1 MRMKT
6 QRILAALLS
15 LVLLLALAP
24 AGWADGE
31 GGSGLE
37 GGSTGGNT
45 TQPAAGVVLDNNNTV
60 TIKLVPTDKKDTDFE
75 TEIKKAKVE
84 ADLYFIASAV
94 ADPMYDTYSY
104 SYTDSS
110 FATLKSSIDTALVAD
125 PDNQNDRNTMLKKF
139 SPIAQDAA
147 ELVQKQSID
156 PITVQ
161 AAGELTEISVRGLD
175 AGMYLLILRGSDLNK
190 DTSDSGYFATTTKK
204 GSNAYNDFEENTD
217 GSKDV
222 TITVTRAVSDNY
234 EFLFE
239 PQLITLPTKMDGN
252 DQSYN
257 TAYGVWSKDLSIT
270 AKPEMKPRYG
280 KLKIIKTLDNY
291 IDLSKNQINEP
302 SLFVFEITAVKPSE
316 TEGGE
321 DTVVFQDDRGIE
333 FTATG
338 EESIVV
344 DHIPAGSIV
353 TVKEIYSGASY
364 TADSPLTV
372 SGIEITAEQDL
383 DKIAKAEFENYFNG
397 RNGGHGI
404 INEIGYNGTNWSS
417 PQEGATTK

>member
-31 GGSGLE
+31 GGDNN
-37 GGSTGGNT
+37 GGGNTGGNT
-45 TQPAAGVVLDNNNTV
+45 TQPAAGMVLTDDNSV
-60 TIKLVPTDKKDTDFE
+60 KIYLVPGDKEGTDYE
-75 TEIKKAKVE
+75 TEIVKAE
-84 ADLYFIASAV
+84 IQADLYMIAPAV

-104 SYTDSS
+104 NFTGSDFAS
-110 FATLKSSIDTALVAD
+110 FSTRIETALVAD
-125 PDNQNDRNTMLKKF
+125 PEHRNDRNTMLKKF
-139 SPIAQDAA
+139 SPIAKEIADYIRDNS
-147 ELVQKQSID
+147 VSD
-156 PITVQ
+156 PIETK
-161 AAGELTEISVRGLD
+161 AEGAKTISIPDLD
-175 AGMYLLILRGSDLNK
+175 AGMYLLLIRGANLSK
-190 DTSDSGYFATTTKK
+190 TTSDSGYFSTTTKK
-204 GSNAYNDFEENTD
+204 GSNAYNEFAENTD
-217 GSKDV
+217 GSKNV
-222 TITVTRAVSDNY
+222 QITVTRAVSDNF

-257 TAYGVWSKDLSIT
+257 TAYGVWSKILEIT

-291 IDLSKNQINEP
+291 IDLSENQIKEP
-302 SLFVFEITAVKPSE
+302 ALFTFEITAVKPSE

-321 DTVVFQDDRGIE
+321 GTVVFRDVRGIE
-333 FTATG
+333 FTAAG
-338 EESIVV
+338 EGSIEV

-353 TVKEIYSGASY
+353 TVKEVYSGASY
-364 TADSPLTV
+364 NAVPPLTV
-372 SGIEITAEQDL
+372 TGITITAEQ
-383 DKIAKAEFENYFNG
+383 IEKAEFENYFNG